1 MLCGNIIDG
10 KVMKLVPPLYGLEIS
25 GVSWRKMF
33 KYHIV
38 NCLGFA
44 PSTIDPD
51 MYYRCNTK
59 EDSTDYYDVLLVFVD
74 NVLACIHDAK
84 AVMAGIAAKFEIN
97 NDKIA
102 EPKLYLGGNIEKFQ
116 LPNGKYARSI
126 NYNSYVKGDID
137 TAQRLFSEDVRTFN
151 TGKGNHKVLLPHG
164 YKPEL
169 DTTDECDAY
178 HTSRYQQLIGIL
190 RWAVELERIEI
201 QLDTALISQ

>member
-84 AVMAGIAAKFEIN
+84 AVMAGIAATFEIK
-97 NDKIA
+97 NDEIT
-102 EPKLYLGGNIEKFQ
+102 EPKLYLGSNVDKFQ
-116 LPNGKYARSI
+116 LPNGEYKRNITST
-126 NYNSYVKGDID
+126 SYVYGDIY
-137 TAQRLFSEDVRTFN
+137 TVQRLLAEDGRTLK
-151 TGKGNHKVLLPHG
+151 TVKRPHKGPLPHG
-164 YKPEL
+164 
-169 DTTDECDAY
+169 
-178 HTSRYQQLIGIL
+178 
-190 RWAVELERIEI
+190 
-201 QLDTALISQ
+201 